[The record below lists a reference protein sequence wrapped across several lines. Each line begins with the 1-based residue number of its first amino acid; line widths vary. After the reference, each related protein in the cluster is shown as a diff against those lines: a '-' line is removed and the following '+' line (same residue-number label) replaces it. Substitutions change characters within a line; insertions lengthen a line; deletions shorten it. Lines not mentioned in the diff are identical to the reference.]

1 MRAAMASNIAASVL
15 VKKSKAA
22 DPIIENE
29 IAFQEQELDE
39 YFIEE

>member
-15 VKKSKAA
+15 VKKSKA

-29 IAFQEQELDE
+29 IEFQEQELDE